1 LINAHINRLCGHMES
16 AAMKPATLEVNE
28 LLDAVRE
35 PGDIR
40 AFLAERRFDNDQ
52 IALLTLAADTER
64 SAQASVI
71 AIQSGVP
78 DGPARR
84 HIGRETVTII
94 DTPRGRLVSERVTR
108 GGTSWMIVSP
118 GSTANLAS
126 AVLTMMRNL
135 PAHEDWFSYRKVV

>member
-1 LINAHINRLCGHMES
+1 
-16 AAMKPATLEVNE
+16 VNK
-28 LLDAVRE
+28 LLHAVRDT
-35 PGDIR
+35 GDIR

-52 IALLTLAADTER
+52 IALLTLAADTEQ

-108 GGTSWMIVSP
+108 GRTSWMIVGP